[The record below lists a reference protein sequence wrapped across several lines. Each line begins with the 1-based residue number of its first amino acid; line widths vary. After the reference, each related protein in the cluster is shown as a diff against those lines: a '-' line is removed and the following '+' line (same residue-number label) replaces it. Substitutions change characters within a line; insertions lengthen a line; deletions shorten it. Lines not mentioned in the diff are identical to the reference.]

1 MSEIKHKRLS
11 KQLMT
16 LLNRQNKKEDKSRGK
31 LKENINKENKTWMS
45 KLNKP
50 KMLLKQPKIL
60 SKIKFIKQKTL
71 SSEKE
76 K

>member
-16 LLNRQNKKEDKSRGK
+16 LLNRQNKKEDKSRDK
-31 LKENINKENKTWMS
+31 HKENINKENKTWMS
-45 KLNKP
+45 KLNKQ